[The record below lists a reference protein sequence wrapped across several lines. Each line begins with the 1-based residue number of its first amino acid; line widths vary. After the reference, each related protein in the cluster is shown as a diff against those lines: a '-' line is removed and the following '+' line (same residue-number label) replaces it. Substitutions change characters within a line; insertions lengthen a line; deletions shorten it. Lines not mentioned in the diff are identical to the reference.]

1 MTQWYVRLIL
11 TCDFSVLSSL
21 DRSQLARRA
30 LVSVRARG
38 VRAERETSYRVK
50 QLKGPKK

>member
-21 DRSQLARRA
+21 DRSQLARMA
-30 LVSVRARG
+30 LVSVRTRG
-38 VRAERETSYRVK
+38 VRAERGTGYRVE
-50 QLKGPKK
+50 QLGGPKK